1 MSSNIDER
9 LKRIEQKLNF
19 LTFLFQLQGVMIMQ
33 ELDDLT
39 AEVNDTDGVI
49 QSAIVLIQGLAAK
62 IAAAGTDPVALKA
75 LTDSLNSNKTALA
88 AAIAANPL

>member
-1 MSSNIDER
+1 MSDVYDR
-9 LKRIEQKLNF
+9 LKRIDQKLDYIIN
-19 LTFLFQLQGVMIMQ
+19 LIRLEGVVFMK

-62 IAAAGTDPVALKA
+62 ISAAGTDPVALKA
-75 LTDSLNSNKTALA
+75 LTDSLNSNKSALA
-88 AAIAANPL
+88 AAIAANPV

>member
-1 MSSNIDER
+1 MSNTTDER

-19 LTFLFQLQGVMIMQ
+19 LTFLFQIQGAIIMR

-88 AAIAANPL
+88 SAIAANPL